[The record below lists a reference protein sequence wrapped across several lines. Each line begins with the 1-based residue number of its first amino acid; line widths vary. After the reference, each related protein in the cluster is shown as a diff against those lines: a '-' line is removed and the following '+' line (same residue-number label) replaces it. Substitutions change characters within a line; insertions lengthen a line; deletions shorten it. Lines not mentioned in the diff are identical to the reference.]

1 MAIKHCIYRGLADS
15 GLRIGS
21 GFSSDSGRMRIITL
35 GVLLMF
41 IIFSISFAEQTTVE
55 AGAEASLISP
65 GLAVGDTVPAF
76 ALADKD
82 GNRYLGKD
90 YVGKGK
96 LLFFYIIKLG
106 ESNVSRELGHVDDLS
121 DAYPDEMNSFVIL
134 LNADKN
140 RVTRLSSE
148 RKYAFPMLLGQKKVL
163 DDFKLV
169 EGDLPSWILAGRDG
183 KVLATGGKELPTT
196 TDIESLSGL
205 PPQPRI
211 PGLRLPGEKLNYFF
225 ARNLSGM
232 EESILPLIGNGTPL
246 LIFFTAE
253 KVANELDD
261 IKAYW
266 ELQKNLKGVQ
276 MRLVI
281 VEPSD
286 DHRKEIA
293 ANKDWKD
300 KGILFGDKTVAD
312 LYDTWGRMPMWV
324 LADGNGNVLAVRPT
338 NGVPEVEELMALL
351 SGPKFPGESSG
362 FSIDEERV
370 VLDKLL
376 SNYAVAPSFS
386 ADGKMIAWSGHD
398 RFTLTDQLFS
408 MRLVKEQPLEK
419 EKTSGKSAKTQKKSD
434 KHSLEDYYAARNT
447 DETKGSGKE
456 LLFDVGARESGDKK
470 DAELEGTEE
479 TKPYEGLDLNFKGSI
494 RRLSYSNRDNIA
506 PAWSPTGTELAFH
519 CDRSKYEEIWTM
531 NPVSG
536 GLFEQVTYF
545 RSRAEFPSYTADG
558 DGMVI
563 GADSLG
569 SMDIWVLGPSGRT
582 PYPLV
587 VAEDEQNDPAV
598 SPDGKYVAFT
608 WRTETGS
615 DIWKVR
621 LDGKE
626 LANIT
631 ENDAPNY
638 MPEWSPDCKYVVFV
652 SERSGRPELW
662 ICRADGSGA
671 AQLTN
676 EPGDKF
682 FPSWNYDGVHL
693 IYARREPDKTFSLVL
708 LKLDGWDVSA
718 QVVDRMAAARTF
730 QAAQKKTKKKDES
743 GEKRYN
749 PAQEKTPT
757 GSYSG
762 K

>member
-1 MAIKHCIYRGLADS
+1 L
-15 GLRIGS
+15 
-21 GFSSDSGRMRIITL
+21 SSDSGKVRTFAIAFLLVILIPTL
-35 GVLLMF
+35 
-41 IIFSISFAEQTTVE
+41 SFAEEIATKTVS
-55 AGAEASLISP
+55 EASMVNP
-65 GLAVGDTVPAF
+65 GLAVGDIVPAF

-82 GNRYLGKD
+82 GNRYLGSD

-106 ESNVSRELGHVDDLS
+106 ESNVSRELGHVDDLA
-121 DAYPDEMNSFVIL
+121 DAYPDEMDSFVIL

-140 RVTRLSSE
+140 KITKLSSE
-148 RKYAFPMLLGQKKVL
+148 RKHVFPMLMGQKKVL
-163 DDFKLV
+163 DDFKLT
-169 EGDLPSWILAGRDG
+169 EGDLPAWVLAGRDG
-183 KVLATGGKELPTT
+183 KVLATGGKDLPATAY
-196 TDIESLSGL
+196 IESLSGL

-232 EESILPLIGNGTPL
+232 EESILPLIGNGSPL
-246 LIFFTAE
+246 LLYFTAE
-253 KVANELDD
+253 KVANEQDD
-261 IKAYW
+261 IKAFL
-266 ELQKNLKGVQ
+266 ELEKSLKGVQ
-276 MRLVI
+276 MRLI
-281 VEPSD
+281 IIEPSD
-286 DHRKEIA
+286 DHRKAIA
-293 ANKDWKD
+293 GKKDWKD

-338 NGVPEVEELMALL
+338 SGVPETEEVLALL
-351 SGPKFPGESSG
+351 SGPKFPGELTG

-386 ADGKMIAWSGHD
+386 ADGKMLAWSSHD
-398 RFTLTDQLFS
+398 RFTLTDQLYS
-408 MRLVKEQPLEK
+408 MRLVKEQPKEK
-419 EKTSGKSAKTQKKSD
+419 EKATEKSTKSKRRSKKYSV
-434 KHSLEDYYAARNT
+434 EDYYAQKFKDKSKDGGT
-447 DETKGSGKE
+447 GS
-456 LLFDVGARESGDKK
+456 LFDVSSSSADDEGKT
-470 DAELEGTEE
+470 AEEVTGNAE
-479 TKPYEGLDLNFKGSI
+479 PYKGLDLNFKGRI

-519 CDRSKYEEIWTM
+519 SDRSKFEEIWTM
-531 NPVSG
+531 NPDAG
-536 GLFEQVTYF
+536 GLFDQVTFF

-563 GADSLG
+563 GTDRLG

-587 VAEDEQNDPAV
+587 VAEGEQNDPSV
-598 SPDGKYVAFT
+598 SPDGKYVVFT
-608 WRTETGS
+608 WQNETGS

-626 LANIT
+626 LTNIT
-631 ENDAPNY
+631 ENDTANY

-682 FPSWNYDGVHL
+682 FPSWNYDGIHL
-693 IYARREPDKTFSLVL
+693 IYSRCETDKTFSLVL
-708 LKLDGWDVSA
+708 LKLNGWDVSTK
-718 QVVDRMAAARTF
+718 VVDRVAAAKTA
-730 QAAQKKTKKKDES
+730 QAAQKKKTTKKEE
-743 GEKRYN
+743 GREKRYN
-749 PAQEKTPT
+749 PAEGTTPT
-757 GSYSG
+757 GTYMG

>member
-1 MAIKHCIYRGLADS
+1 
-15 GLRIGS
+15 LRIG
-21 GFSSDSGRMRIITL
+21 FSNHRLKTYIMLLCAVGVALFCL
-35 GVLLMF
+35 GVP
-41 IIFSISFAEQTTVE
+41 SFAEDATAAGSTETATV
-55 AGAEASLISP
+55 AH
-65 GLAVGDTVPAF
+65 GLALGDTVPDF

-82 GNRYLGKD
+82 GTRYLGKD
-90 YVGKGK
+90 YVSKGK

-106 ESNVSRELGHVDDLS
+106 ESNVSRELGHVDDLA
-121 DAYPDEMNSFVIL
+121 DDYPDEMNAFVVL

-140 RVTRLSSE
+140 KITKLASE
-148 RKYAFPMLLGQKKVL
+148 RKYAFPMLMGQKKFL
-163 DDFKLV
+163 DDFRLG
-169 EGDLPSWILAGRDG
+169 EEDLPAWVLAGRDG

-196 TDIESLSGL
+196 ADVESLSGL

-211 PGLRLPGEKLNYFF
+211 PGLRLPGERVSYFF
-225 ARNLSGM
+225 ARNLAGM
-232 EESILPLIGNGTPL
+232 EESILPLIGDGSPL
-246 LIFFTAE
+246 LLYFTAE
-253 KVANELDD
+253 KVPNELND
-261 IKAYW
+261 IKAFW
-266 ELQKNLKGVQ
+266 ELQTGLTGVQ
-276 MRLVI
+276 MRLI
-281 VEPSD
+281 IIEPSD

-293 ANKDWKD
+293 AQKEWKN

-324 LADGNGNVLAVRPT
+324 LADGSGNVLAVRPT
-338 NGVPEVEELMALL
+338 SGVPETEEVLALL
-351 SGPKFPGESSG
+351 SGPKFPGDPTG

-386 ADGKMIAWSGHD
+386 ADGKRVAWSSHD
-398 RFTLTDQLFS
+398 RFTLTDQLYC
-408 MRLVKEQPLEK
+408 MRLVKEEPAEK
-419 EKTSGKSAKTQKKSD
+419 EKTKTKSAGSKETSSKYGLD
-434 KHSLEDYYAARNT
+434 DYYASKYKDKLENNNDNA
-447 DETKGSGKE
+447 
-456 LLFDVGARESGDKK
+456 LFDIGTKESEDKDK
-470 DAELEGTEE
+470 TEVTNETGE
-479 TKPYEGLDLNFKGSI
+479 TKPYTGLDLNFRGTI

-519 CDRSKYEEIWTM
+519 SDRSKFEEIWTM

-545 RSRAEFPSYTADG
+545 RSRAEFPSYTSDG

-563 GADSLG
+563 GADKLG

-587 VAEDEQNDPAV
+587 VADGDQNDPAV
-598 SPDGKYVAFT
+598 SPDGKYVVFT
-608 WRTETGS
+608 WQTDTGS

-626 LANIT
+626 LVNIT
-631 ENDAPNY
+631 ENDYPNY
-638 MPEWSPDCKYVVFV
+638 MADWSPDCKFVVFV

-693 IYARREPDKTFSLVL
+693 IYSRREADKTFSLIL
-708 LKLDGWDVSA
+708 LKLNGWDVST
-718 QVVDRMAAARTF
+718 QVVDRVAAARTA
-730 QAAQKKTKKKDES
+730 QASQKKKSKKEEAK
-743 GEKRYN
+743 EKRYN
-749 PAQEKTPT
+749 PAEGTAPT
-757 GSYSG
+757 GTYMG

>member
-1 MAIKHCIYRGLADS
+1 MDYNLKDS
-15 GLRIGS
+15 RRNPKIA
-21 GFSSDSGRMRIITL
+21 GRVRFF
-35 GVLLMF
+35 VLVIPFVLF
-41 IIFSISFAEQTTVE
+41 ILVPSFAEETTSE
-55 AGAEASLISP
+55 ATPEAAVVSP
-65 GLAVGDTVPAF
+65 GLVVGDTLPAF

-106 ESNVSRELGHVDDLS
+106 ESNVSRELGHVDDLA
-121 DAYPDEMNSFVIL
+121 DAYPDEMNAFVVL

-140 RVTRLSSE
+140 RITRLASE
-148 RKYAFPMLLGQKKVL
+148 RKYAFPMLMGQKKVL
-163 DDFKLV
+163 DDFRLA
-169 EGDLPSWILAGRDG
+169 EGDIPAWVLAGRDG

-211 PGLRLPGEKLNYFF
+211 PGLRLPGEKLSYFF

-246 LIFFTAE
+246 LLYFTAE
-253 KVANELDD
+253 KVENEQDD
-261 IKAYW
+261 IKAFW
-266 ELQKNLKGVQ
+266 ELEKSLKGVQ

-281 VEPSD
+281 IEPGD

-293 ANKDWKD
+293 AKKEWKD

-338 NGVPEVEELMALL
+338 SRVPQLEEVLALL
-351 SGPKFPGESSG
+351 SGPKFPGEPTG

-386 ADGKMIAWSGHD
+386 ADGKLLAWSSHD
-398 RFTLTDQLFS
+398 RFTLTDQLYS
-408 MRLVKEQPLEK
+408 MRLVKEKPEEQ
-419 EKTSGKSAKTQKKSD
+419 EKTTEKSAKTKKESS
-434 KHSLEDYYAARNT
+434 KSSLEDYFAPEYK
-447 DETKGSGKE
+447 DKTKVSGKE
-456 LLFDVGARESGDKK
+456 PLFDVGIRESGDKK
-470 DAELEGTEE
+470 ETEVEVTEE
-479 TKPYEGLDLNFKGSI
+479 TKPYTGLDLNFKGSI

-506 PAWSPTGTELAFH
+506 PAWSPAGSELAFH
-519 CDRSKYEEIWTM
+519 SDRSKYEEIWTM
-531 NPVSG
+531 NPVLG
-536 GLFEQVTYF
+536 GLYEQVTYF
-545 RSRAEFPSYTADG
+545 RSRAEFPSYTSDG
-558 DGMVI
+558 NGMII
-563 GADSLG
+563 GADRLG
-569 SMDIWVLGPSGRT
+569 SMDIWVLGPAGRT

-587 VAEDEQNDPAV
+587 VAEGEQNDPAV
-598 SPDGKYVAFT
+598 SPDGKYVVFT
-608 WRTETGS
+608 WQTDTGS

-631 ENDAPNY
+631 ENAFPNY
-638 MPEWSPDCKYVVFV
+638 MPEWSPDCKNVVFV

-662 ICRADGSGA
+662 ICRADGSGF

-693 IYARREPDKTFSLVL
+693 IYSRREPDETFSLVL
-708 LKLDGWDVSA
+708 LKLNGWDVST
-718 QVVDRMAAARTF
+718 QVVDRVTAAK
-730 QAAQKKTKKKDES
+730 AAQAEQKKKTKQETPS
-743 GEKRYN
+743 EKRFN
-749 PAQEKTPT
+749 PAE
-757 GSYSG
+757 GNISSG
-762 K
+762 TYMGR